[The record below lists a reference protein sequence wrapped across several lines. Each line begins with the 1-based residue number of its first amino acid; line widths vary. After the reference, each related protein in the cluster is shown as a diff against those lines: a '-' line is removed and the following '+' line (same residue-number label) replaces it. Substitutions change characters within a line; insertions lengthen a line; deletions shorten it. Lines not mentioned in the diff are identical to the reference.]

1 MKKKP
6 PIIILAGGKATRLRP
21 ITKNIPKSMVLINN
35 KPFLY
40 YQLKQLKRFNFEKII
55 ISTGYKSQVI
65 ENYIKKKFK
74 DKSISIVKDNK
85 YHSGTGGAIKNCL
98 RYINNDFF
106 VIYGDSYLSINY
118 NKVYKKFLFSKKD
131 LLITAFKNKNKY
143 DNSNLF
149 IKNNK
154 ILDYD
159 KDSKKAEHIDYGVL
173 CINKKAFKGVKTYRF
188 DLKKI
193 IIRQIQNNN
202 ISFFEVK
209 KRFYEIGNKVSLKE
223 FKEYAKKKL

>member
-21 ITKNIPKSMVLINN
+21 ITKDIPKSMVLINN

-40 YQLKQLKRFNFEKII
+40 YQLKQLEKFNFEKII

-65 ENYIKKKFK
+65 EKYIEKKFK
-74 DKSISIVKDNK
+74 KKTISIIKDTK
-85 YHSGTGGAIKNCL
+85 FFSGTGGAIKNCL
-98 RYINNDFF
+98 KNINNDFF

-118 NKVYKKFLFSKKD
+118 NIIYKQFVKNKKD
-131 LLITAFKNKNKY
+131 LLITVFKNKNKY
-143 DNSNLF
+143 DKSNLF

-154 ILDYD
+154 ILEYN
-159 KDSKKAEHIDYGVL
+159 KNSNKAQHIDYGAL
-173 CINKKAFKGVKTYRF
+173 CINKKAFISVKSNKF
-188 DLKKI
+188 DLREI
-193 IIRQIQNNN
+193 IIKQIKNKN
-202 ISFFEVK
+202 ISFFEAK

-223 FKEYAKKKL
+223 FKNYAKKKI

>member
-40 YQLKQLKRFNFEKII
+40 YQLKQLLRFNFEKII

-65 ENYIKKKFK
+65 EKYIDKKFK
-74 DKSISIVKDNK
+74 NESISIIKDTK
-85 YHSGTGGAIKNCL
+85 YCSGTGGAIKNCL
-98 RYINNDFF
+98 KIINNDFF
-106 VIYGDSYLSINY
+106 VIYGDSYLNINY
-118 NKVYKKFLFSKKD
+118 DKVYKKFLKNKKH
-131 LLITAFKNKNKY
+131 LLITALKNKNKY
-143 DNSNLF
+143 DKSNLF

-154 ILDYD
+154 ILEYN
-159 KDSKKAEHIDYGVL
+159 KNSNKAEHIDYGVL
-173 CINKKAFKGVKTYRF
+173 CINKEAFKGIKNSRF

-193 IIRQIQNNN
+193 IVKQIQNSNV
-202 ISFFEVK
+202 SFFEAK
-209 KRFYEIGNKVSLKE
+209 RRFYEIGNKISLKE
-223 FKEYAKKKL
+223 FKKYAKKKL

>member
-98 RYINNDFF
+98 KYINNDFF

-143 DNSNLF
+143 DNFNYSFYNKVQKGFLKIASKKKSKYLILDSNKDNLK
-149 IKNNK
+149 IIENKLINK
-154 ILDYD
+154 I
-159 KDSKKAEHIDYGVL
+159 ENI
-173 CINKKAFKGVKTYRF
+173 
-188 DLKKI
+188 LK
-193 IIRQIQNNN
+193 
-202 ISFFEVK
+202 
-209 KRFYEIGNKVSLKE
+209 
-223 FKEYAKKKL
+223 